1 MKPLKLAGI
10 VLIVAGL
17 AGLAYG
23 SFTFTKDTHK
33 TRIGPISLSISEKET
48 VNVPVWLG
56 AGAVLLGLVLVVVR
70 ERA

>member
-56 AGAVLLGLVLVVVR
+56 AGAALLGLVLVVVR